1 MRILGKQCTLTVA
14 KDDEYYPLPYSEE
27 TVRQA
32 SKGYALPGV
41 IGIRNREK
49 HIITGRTIQ
58 GCVVTRLEE
67 LTVQA
72 LFLLLFY
79 REEKFDL
86 LADRVAYKVIYKN
99 LSIKEFELRGENKAP
114 LYLRLD
120 VQENDD
126 SYTTSWDI
134 NTPSL
139 KWTPN
144 RTFYFDGHNVIADLK
159 VLPLVYRF
167 EVTGKYTEKA
177 KYSIT
182 LYFPFTDDYFPTQ
195 NNIEKLTIPLDA
207 KFGAS
212 LDLYDL
218 KPLDD
223 MADINCADTVLC
235 YQKFEVCSIVV
246 FNIRNQNQN
255 TTVVL

>member
-1 MRILGKQCTLTVA
+1 MKVQGRDCTLTLL
-14 KDDEYYPLPYSEE
+14 KDNEYYPLPYCEE

-49 HIITGRTIQ
+49 RVITGRTIQ

-67 LTVQA
+67 LTVLA

-86 LADRVAYKVIYKN
+86 LADRVCYKVIYKN
-99 LSIKEFELRGENKAP
+99 LGIKEFELRGENKRP

-120 VQENDD
+120 IQENED
-126 SYTTSWDI
+126 SYTTGWDI

-139 KWTPN
+139 KWTPC
-144 RTFYFDGHNVIADLK
+144 RTFYFDGHNVVADSK
-159 VLPLVYRF
+159 VLPLIYKF
-167 EVTGKYTEKA
+167 ELTGSYTEKA
-177 KYSIT
+177 KYNIT
-182 LYFPFTDDYFPTQ
+182 LHFPFTDDYFPTQ
-195 NNIEKLTIPLDA
+195 NNIEKLTIPLDRE
-207 KFGAS
+207 FGCS

-235 YQKFEVCSIVV
+235 FQKFEVTGIVV
-246 FNIRNQNQN
+246 FNIRNAEQN
-255 TTVVL
+255 TQVVL

>member
-1 MRILGKQCTLTVA
+1 MTQS
-14 KDDEYYPLPYSEE
+14 KDGYYYPLPYSEE

-49 HIITGRTIQ
+49 LVETGKAIT
-58 GCVVTRLEE
+58 GCVVTRLEYNNI
-67 LTVQA
+67 LA

-79 REEKFDL
+79 REEKFDQ

-126 SYTTSWDI
+126 SYTSSWDI

-167 EVTGKYTEKA
+167 ELTGKYTEKA

-195 NNIEKLTIPLDA
+195 NNIEKLTIVLDV

-218 KPLDD
+218 KPIND
-223 MADINCADTVLC
+223 MGDINCADTEVC
-235 YQKFEVCSIVV
+235 FQKFEVCGIVV
-246 FNIRNQNQN
+246 FNIRNQEQN